1 MDGVFVGSGIFKSDN
16 PAKRARAIV
25 EAVANYN
32 DPKVLARVSEDLG
45 APMVG
50 INCEDM
56 TVSYAAREGGNN
68 AAASAAPNGK
78 SPHGTW

>member
-1 MDGVFVGSGIFKSDN
+1 MRWACRSDDDCSLN
-16 PAKRARAIV
+16 GKCAAGACACRPAW
-25 EAVANYN
+25 
-32 DPKVLARVSEDLG
+32 KVLARVSEDLG

-68 AAASAAPNGK
+68 AAAPAAANGK